1 MVKFLKLKW
10 WKVLS
15 VVLLLYAIIGG
26 LSIPLYTGKEG
37 LAFPN
42 LPILNESI
50 RNLLYHV
57 PMWFAMVALLFVSF
71 IYSILYL
78 SKPSALKDNLSASF
92 AQTGVVFGALG
103 IFTGMVWAKSTWGAP
118 WTNDPKLNGAA
129 IGMLIYIAYLILR
142 ASVDDETKKAKLA
155 ATYNVFAFIMYNA
168 FIFIIPRLTDSLH
181 PGNGGN
187 PAFSSYDLDNTLRL
201 FFYPATI
208 GWILLS
214 FWVASLVFRINQI
227 KIDLSDNENSEILS
241 SNIIYNN

>member
-1 MVKFLKLKW
+1 MEKFLKQTW

-15 VVLLLYAIIGG
+15 IALLVFAIIGG
-26 LSIPLYTGKEG
+26 LSIPLFNGDSG

-42 LPILNESI
+42 LPILDESI

-57 PMWFAMVALLFVSF
+57 PMWFAMVVLLFISF
-71 IYSILYL
+71 IYSIRYL
-78 SKPSALKDNLSASF
+78 SQPSFKKDNYANSF
-92 AQTGVVFGALG
+92 AQVGVLFGGLG

-129 IGMLIYIAYLILR
+129 IGMLIYLAYIILR
-142 ASVDDETKKAKLA
+142 QSVDDEMKKAKLA
-155 ATYNVFAFIMYNA
+155 ASYNIFAFVMYIT
-168 FIFIIPRLTDSLH
+168 FIFVIPRMTDSLH

-187 PAFSSYDLDNTLRL
+187 PAFSQYDLDNTLRI

-214 FWVASLVFRINQI
+214 IWVTSILVRLN
-227 KIDLSDNENSEILS
+227 KIEHQNDDVSELK
-241 SNIIYNN
+241 NL

>member
-1 MVKFLKLKW
+1 MESFLKQRW
-10 WKVLS
+10 WKIIGIVFLA
-15 VVLLLYAIIGG
+15 YAIIGG
-26 LSIPLYTGKEG
+26 LWIPLYQEG
-37 LAFPN
+37 MSGLHFPN
-42 LPILNESI
+42 LAILNESI

-57 PMWFAMVALLFVSF
+57 PLWFAMVILLFISF
-71 IYSILYL
+71 IYSIITLGQ
-78 SKPSALKDNLSASF
+78 PRFENDNFANSF
-92 AQTGVVFGALG
+92 AIVGVLFGSLG

-142 ASVDDETKKAKLA
+142 ASIDDENKRAKIA
-155 ATYNVFAFIMYNA
+155 AAYNIFAFFIYIA

-208 GWILLS
+208 GWIALALWIAGIVS
-214 FWVASLVFRINQI
+214 RINRLQH
-227 KIDLSDNENSEILS
+227 KIEQ
-241 SNIIYNN
+241 

>member
-1 MVKFLKLKW
+1 MEKFLKQTW
-10 WKVLS
+10 WKVAS
-15 VVLLLYAIIGG
+15 ILLLTLSIVAG
-26 LSIPLYTGKEG
+26 LMIPLYTGKPG

-57 PMWFAMVALLFVSF
+57 PMWFSMVFLLLLSF
-71 IYSILYL
+71 IYSVKNLGSNNPKFDLY
-78 SKPSALKDNLSASF
+78 AANF
-92 AQTGVVFGALG
+92 AKVGVLFGALG
-103 IFTGMVWAKSTWGAP
+103 IFTGMIWARSTWGTY

-129 IGMLIYIAYLILR
+129 IGMLIYLAYIILR
-142 ASVDDETKKAKLA
+142 ASIEDEMKRAKLS
-155 ATYNVFAFIMYNA
+155 ATYNIFAFIMYLA
-168 FIFIIPRLTDSLH
+168 FIFVIPRLTDSLH

-214 FWVASLVFRINQI
+214 LWVSSILIRYQILVVALEDSG
-227 KIDLSDNENSEILS
+227 KS
-241 SNIIYNN
+241 SHSQLIE